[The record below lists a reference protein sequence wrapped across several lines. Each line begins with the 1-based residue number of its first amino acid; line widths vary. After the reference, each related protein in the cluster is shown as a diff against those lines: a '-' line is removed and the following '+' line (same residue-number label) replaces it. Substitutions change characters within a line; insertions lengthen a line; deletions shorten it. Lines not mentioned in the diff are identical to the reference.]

1 MSGSQ
6 LLLLLF
12 AGLAA
17 GLAGSIA
24 GLASL
29 ISYPALLAV
38 GLAPVPANVTN
49 TVALVFSG
57 IGSVLGSRPELR
69 GEGHRLRRLAP
80 AAISGGIVGGVLLLS
95 TPSGVFELVVPWLI
109 GLASLA
115 ILLGPQ
121 PAELRGAVHR
131 TVDSWQVVAG
141 VFFIGIYGG
150 YFGAAAGVI
159 LLALLLASS
168 GETLARSN
176 ALKNAILA
184 LANGI
189 AALGF
194 AIFGPVQWLAVL
206 PLSLGF
212 LAGGRLGPMVVRR
225 SPQGLLRGVI
235 AVAGI
240 AVAIR
245 LGVEAYG

>member
-1 MSGSQ
+1 M
-6 LLLLLF
+6 LLLVL

-38 GLAPVPANVTN
+38 GLAPVAANVTN

-57 IGSVLGSRPELR
+57 IGSALGSRPELQGAGPR
-69 GEGHRLRRLAP
+69 VRRLAP
-80 AAISGGIVGGVLLLS
+80 AAVLGGVVGCLLLLG
-95 TPSGVFELVVPWLI
+95 TPPGAFERIVPWLI

-115 ILLGPQ
+115 ILLQ
-121 PAELRGAVHR
+121 PRPVEFHGRLHR
-131 TVDSWQVVAG
+131 PVDSWMVCAG
-141 VFFIGIYGG
+141 VFLVGIYGG

-159 LLALLLASS
+159 LLALLAST

-176 ALKNAILA
+176 AVKNAVLA

-194 AIFGPVQWLAVL
+194 ILFGPVQWVAVL

-212 LAGGRLGPMVVRR
+212 LAGGRLGPAVVRR
-225 SPQGLLRGVI
+225 SPARLLRAVI